1 MIESLP
7 PQVEASQMGG
17 DLPDAVA
24 DESLRAVEA
33 KFGRPLPDA
42 YRAFLVEIG
51 PALFIEDGGAFKGSE
66 PSDRSSDDM
75 DEIEMFFG
83 LGRGD
88 NSVPSRAD
96 MFQDQLPQGVL
107 PIGDGPGGDVI
118 GLNAS
123 GGVVYWNH
131 ETGRTFASA
140 PDFETFLRSLGSS
153 SVRSSRVDSI
163 IDAESSLDF

>member
-7 PQVEASQMGG
+7 PHVEASRMGD

-24 DESLRAVEA
+24 DESLQAIEA
-33 KFGRPLPDA
+33 KFGRRLPDA
-42 YRAFLVEIG
+42 YQAFLMEIG
-51 PALFIEDGGAFKGSE
+51 PALFIEDGGAFKGTE
-66 PSDRSSDDM
+66 PSDRSSDDT
-75 DEIEMFFG
+75 DDIEMFFG

-88 NSVPSRAD
+88 NSVLSRAD
-96 MFQDQLPQGVL
+96 MLQDQLPQGVL

-118 GLNAS
+118 GLHAS

-131 ETGRTFASA
+131 ETGRTFKSASSFDA
-140 PDFETFLRSLGSS
+140 FLSSLGTSS
-153 SVRSSRVDSI
+153 AQPSRADGI